1 MKINRFIFVM
11 MTLLVMTS
19 ACSKSDEEEKEPL
32 VNHSNKG
39 DMAKQLED
47 NPFQGYGTALDK
59 AHNVTDTLQQGADQT
74 KVQDTLHNQQ

>member
-1 MKINRFIFVM
+1 MKMNRFVFMIA
-11 MTLLVMTS
+11 LLVMTS
-19 ACSKSDEEEKEPL
+19 ACSKSDDEEEKPL

-39 DMAKQLED
+39 DMAKQLEG

-74 KVQDTLHNQQ
+74 KVQDALQNQQ